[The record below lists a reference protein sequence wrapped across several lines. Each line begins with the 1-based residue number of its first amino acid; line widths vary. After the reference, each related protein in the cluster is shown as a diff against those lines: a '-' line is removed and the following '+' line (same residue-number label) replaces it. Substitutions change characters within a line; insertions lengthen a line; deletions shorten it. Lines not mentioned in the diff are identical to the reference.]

1 MRQQAG
7 KFFSAEFFSDYDLTE
22 SISSLDRET
31 EARVDELVRTAFTDW
46 TAIVVAH
53 RLKTIAD
60 FNKVLVLQDGRII
73 EFDSPGNLLARDSKF
88 KMLWDLQ
95 EE

>member
-1 MRQQAG
+1 V
-7 KFFSAEFFSDYDLTE
+7 
-22 SISSLDRET
+22 DR
-31 EARVDELVRTAFTDW
+31 LVRTEFKDW

-60 FNKVLVLQDGRII
+60 FDKVLVLQEGRMI
-73 EFDSPGNLLARDSKF
+73 EYDSPSNLLARDSKF

-95 EE
+95 ES

>member
-1 MRQQAG
+1 M
-7 KFFSAEFFSDYDLTE
+7 
-22 SISSLDRET
+22 
-31 EARVDELVRTAFTDW
+31 
-46 TAIVVAH
+46 VAH

-60 FNKVLVLQDGRII
+60 FDKVLVLQDGRIM

>member
-1 MRQQAG
+1 V
-7 KFFSAEFFSDYDLTE
+7 SLSTIDLQLTLDTN

-31 EARVDELVRTAFTDW
+31 ETRVDELLRTEFSDW

-60 FNKVLVLQDGRII
+60 FDKVLVLQDGQML
-73 EFDSPGNLLARDSKF
+73 EYDSPGNLLAQDSKF

-95 EE
+95 AEN

>member
-1 MRQQAG
+1 MDRLIRT
-7 KFFSAEFFSDYDLTE
+7 EFK
-22 SISSLDRET
+22 
-31 EARVDELVRTAFTDW
+31 DW

-60 FNKVLVLQDGRII
+60 FDKVLVLQEGKMM
-73 EFDSPGNLLARDSKF
+73 EYDSPTALLGRDSMF

-95 EE
+95 ES